1 MLILCSYIYAR
12 SLELSVTVFQE
23 ELRIHLPIIS
33 QFLKSDVECSL
44 ETRLFNTAMVLPFP
58 SWLSQPYTLSGSI
71 QMSSI
76 FHRSWFIPTIEITQY
91 LLQRKM
97 MMQNFRV
104 SSMPLAS
111 NRHFMWQ
118 PHPDT
123 NSPAQR
129 LVSLL
134 QHKYRALNLLE
145 NCNQNRV
152 VKFRSTKIK
161 QH

>member
-1 MLILCSYIYAR
+1 MLISCSYVYAR
-12 SLELSVTVFQE
+12 SLELSVTDVQE
-23 ELRIHLPIIS
+23 ELRIHLPIIT
-33 QFLKSDVECSL
+33 QFLESDVECSL
-44 ETRLFNTAMVLPFP
+44 ETKLFNTAMALPFP
-58 SWLSQPYTLSGSI
+58 SWLSQAYTLSGSI

-76 FHRSWFIPTIEITQY
+76 FRRSGLIPTFEITQY
-91 LLQRKM
+91 LLKRK

-104 SSMPLAS
+104 SSMPLVS
-111 NRHFMWQ
+111 NRHLLWQ